1 MVQEYVDIITFYNQ
15 IFVPSVKPLLVEIQT
30 NGVTT
35 EDKNHADGMSL
46 CWLLFVPLLDGG

>member
-30 NGVTT
+30 NGVNA
-35 EDKNHADGMSL
+35 EDKNHVDGMSL